1 MSSSEG
7 SPREAQSPR
16 TGSGDVAAVT
26 DEGALVGAPLD
37 LPHGGT
43 DLPHGGAALA
53 HGETDLEG
61 VGVGGRTEAGE
72 EQVSPQ
78 KSTGRTRIPL
88 LEGVQQHALATGL
101 LEMADEFLASQGFTE
116 HGFRHANL
124 VGHISYNVLTHL
136 GFDERTAELGAVS
149 GYLHDI
155 GNVVSRA
162 NHGQSSGL
170 IAMTIL
176 RELDV
181 PVRDI
186 AQVMGAAGNHEEDYG
201 VAVSPVSAAVIVA
214 DKSDVHRS
222 RVRDT
227 GDIEG
232 DIHDRVNF
240 AVTSSF
246 LRVQPRASDLDEAPE
261 SALVPSRTAGTLVRA
276 DDEDVRRT
284 LTLELEV
291 DTEVTPVFEYFEIF
305 MERMVM
311 CRRAARTLGAEFRI
325 TVNDVP
331 VL

>member
-1 MSSSEG
+1 MSNHLDPQLIPAS
-7 SPREAQSPR
+7 
-16 TGSGDVAAVT
+16 V
-26 DEGALVGAPLD
+26 PL
-37 LPHGGT
+37 
-43 DLPHGGAALA
+43 
-53 HGETDLEG
+53 
-61 VGVGGRTEAGE
+61 GGRTPAGE
-72 EQVSPQ
+72 EQATPVQ
-78 KSTGRTRIPL
+78 STGRASIPL
-88 LEGVQQHALATGL
+88 LEAVRDHAEISGM

-124 VGHISYNVLTHL
+124 VGHIAYNVLTHL
-136 GFDERTAELGAVS
+136 GFDQRLAELGAVS

-155 GNVVSRA
+155 GNVVSRSQ
-162 NHGQSSGL
+162 HGQSSGL
-170 IAMTIL
+170 IAFTIL

-181 PVRDI
+181 PIRDI
-186 AQVMGAAGNHEEDYG
+186 AHVMGAAGNHEEQYG

-222 RVRDT
+222 RVRDS

-246 LRVQPRASDLDEAPE
+246 LRVSDRIEPRDPQHDQAELEAGAKADLEVARAAQRRTEEGLLPDELP
-261 SALVPSRTAGTLVRA
+261 SPHPTHLIVPSK
-276 DDEDVRRT
+276 T

-291 DTEVTPVFEYFEIF
+291 DTTVTPVFEYFEIF

-311 CRRAARTLGAEFRI
+311 CRRAGRTLGAEFKI

>member
-1 MSSSEG
+1 VDGTLDPELLPAS
-7 SPREAQSPR
+7 
-16 TGSGDVAAVT
+16 V
-26 DEGALVGAPLD
+26 PL
-37 LPHGGT
+37 
-43 DLPHGGAALA
+43 
-53 HGETDLEG
+53 
-61 VGVGGRTEAGE
+61 GGRVSDGTQESATL
-72 EQVSPQ
+72 QVP
-78 KSTGRTRIPL
+78 GRTRIAL
-88 LEGVQQHALATGL
+88 LDAVREHSEVRGL

-116 HGFRHANL
+116 HGHRHADL
-124 VGHISYNVLTHL
+124 VGNIAYNVLTHL
-136 GFDERTAELGAVS
+136 GFDQRLAELSAVA

-162 NHGQSSGL
+162 QHGQSSGL
-170 IAMTIL
+170 IAFTIL

-181 PVRDI
+181 PIRDI
-186 AQVMGAAGNHEEDYG
+186 AQIMGAAGNHEEHYG

-222 RVRDT
+222 RVRDS
-227 GDIEG
+227 GDIAA

-246 LRVQPRASDLDEAPE
+246 LRVSDRLDPEPLDPEAGFEAEFEELRKEEGLPRKAITDRTDGRLANKDRRPPASKEVPARL
-261 SALVPSRTAGTLVRA
+261 LVPSK
-276 DDEDVRRT
+276 T

-291 DTEVTPVFEYFEIF
+291 DTSVTPVFEYFEIF

-311 CRRAARTLGAEFRI
+311 CRRAGKTLGAEFKI